1 MRPEGTGLRPRT
13 IEDMA
18 RILLVDDD
26 TDFTAATQT
35 LLQAEEHVVR
45 TVGTLAEA
53 NGVLDRETFDM
64 LFVDLALPDGSGLE
78 LIQDEGP
85 KAVIIT
91 GHPSMESAIRAVR
104 GRVVDYLVKPLDK
117 SQLIRSIESVA
128 AESSNNRDYRRGS
141 FEAVQPANM
150 IGESPV
156 MRSLFKSIAE
166 YGPTDVTILVSGE
179 SGTGKDLVAQAL
191 HSTYNA
197 DAQFVPVNCGAI
209 PRELVASEL
218 FGHEKGSFT
227 GAAAKRVG
235 VFERAKRG
243 TVFLDEIGELP
254 LDQQVT
260 LLRVMETHSMLRVG
274 GEKEIPMTARIIA
287 ATNKDLEKAVSEGKF
302 REDLFFRLMVLP
314 IHVPPLRERDG
325 DITLLADYYLRQYS
339 KEHGTPAEFSANV
352 LAKLERYHWPGNVRE
367 LKHTVLRAAILNRGR
382 DRIDSL
388 PENFDHPPKWSEDT
402 NSLRAGMS
410 IREVEKTLIEKT
422 LEHFDGNKKLTAEA
436 LGISLKTLY
445 NRLCEYDEEGAV

>member
-1 MRPEGTGLRPRT
+1 
-13 IEDMA
+13 MA

-26 TDFTAATQT
+26 ADFTAATRT
-35 LLQAEEHVVR
+35 LLQAEEHDVE

-53 NGVLDRETFDM
+53 SGVLGRETFDM

-78 LIQDEGP
+78 LIRDEGP

-128 AESSNNRDYRRGS
+128 AEPVEHRRPS
-141 FEAVQPANM
+141 FEAIQPANM

-156 MRSLFKSIAE
+156 MKSLFKSIAE
-166 YGPTDVTILVSGE
+166 YGPTDVTILITGE

-191 HSTYNA
+191 HNTYNA

-260 LLRVMETHSMLRVG
+260 LLRVMETRSMLRVG
-274 GEKEIPMTARIIA
+274 GEKEIPMLARIIA
-287 ATNKDLEKAVSEGKF
+287 ATNKDLEKTVSEGNF

-325 DITLLADYYLRQYS
+325 DISLLANYYLHQYS
-339 KEHGTPAEFSANV
+339 KEHGTPAEFSPSV

-367 LKHTVLRAAILNRGR
+367 LKHTVLRAAILNRGKE
-382 DRIDSL
+382 RIDAL
-388 PENFDHPPKWSEDT
+388 PENFDHPPRWSDDT

-445 NRLCEYDEEGAV
+445 NRLCEYEEENPV

>member
-1 MRPEGTGLRPRT
+1 
-13 IEDMA
+13 MA

-26 TDFTAATQT
+26 ADFTAATRT
-35 LLQAEEHVVR
+35 LLQAEEHDVE

-53 NGVLDRETFDM
+53 AGVLDRETFDM
-64 LFVDLALPDGSGLE
+64 LFVDLSLPDGSGLE

-117 SQLIRSIESVA
+117 AQLIRSIESVTA
-128 AESSNNRDYRRGS
+128 VEPPEYRRAS

-156 MRSLFKSIAE
+156 MKSLFKSIAE
-166 YGPTDVTILVSGE
+166 YGPTDVTILVTGE

-191 HSTYNA
+191 HNTYNA

-260 LLRVMETHSMLRVG
+260 LLRVMETRSMLRVG
-274 GEKEIPMTARIIA
+274 GEKEIPMMARIVA
-287 ATNKDLEKAVSEGKF
+287 ATNKDLEKEVSDGNF

-325 DITLLADYYLRQYS
+325 DVTLLANYYLQQYS
-339 KEHGTPAEFSANV
+339 KEHGTPAEFSPNV
-352 LAKLERYHWPGNVRE
+352 LAKLDRYHWPGNVRE

-382 DRIDSL
+382 ERIDTL
-388 PENFDHPPKWSEDT
+388 PENFDHPPRWSDDT

-445 NRLCEYDEEGAV
+445 NRLCEYEEENTV

>member
-1 MRPEGTGLRPRT
+1 
-13 IEDMA
+13 MA
-18 RILLVDDD
+18 RILIVDDD
-26 TDFTAATQT
+26 ADFTAATRT
-35 LLQAEEHVVR
+35 LLRAEEHDVE

-53 NGVLDRETFDM
+53 NVVLDRENFDM

-117 SQLIRSIESVA
+117 AQLVRSIESVA
-128 AESSNNRDYRRGS
+128 AAEPPEYRRAT
-141 FEAVQPANM
+141 FEPVQPANM

-156 MRSLFKSIAE
+156 MKSLFKSIAE
-166 YGPTDVTILVSGE
+166 YGPTDVTILITGE

-191 HSTYNA
+191 HNTWNA

-260 LLRVMETHSMLRVG
+260 LLRVMETRSMLRVG
-274 GEKEIPMTARIIA
+274 GEKEIPMMARIVA
-287 ATNKDLEKAVSEGKF
+287 ATNKDLEKEVSEGNF

-325 DITLLADYYLRQYS
+325 DVTLLAKYYLQQYS
-339 KEHGTPAEFSANV
+339 KEHGTPAEFSPNV

-382 DRIDSL
+382 ERVDTL
-388 PENFDHPPKWSEDT
+388 PENFDHPPRWSDNT

-445 NRLCEYDEEGAV
+445 NRLCEYEEENTA

>member
-1 MRPEGTGLRPRT
+1 
-13 IEDMA
+13 MA

-26 TDFTAATQT
+26 SDFTAATQT
-35 LLQAEEHVVR
+35 LLQAEAHDVE

-53 NGVLDRETFDM
+53 AGVLNRETFDM

-78 LIQDEGP
+78 LIQDDGP

-128 AESSNNRDYRRGS
+128 TETVDVRKPSYESTR
-141 FEAVQPANM
+141 PANM

-156 MRSLFKSIAE
+156 MKALFKSIAE
-166 YGPTDVTILVSGE
+166 YGPTDVTVLVSGE

-191 HSTYNA
+191 HNTYNA
-197 DAQFVPVNCGAI
+197 DAPFVPVNCGAI

-254 LDQQVT
+254 LDQQVA
-260 LLRVMETHSMLRVG
+260 LLRVMETHTMLRVG
-274 GEKEIPMTARIIA
+274 GEREIPMTARIIA

-314 IHVPPLRERDG
+314 IHVPPLRDRDG
-325 DITLLADYYLRQYS
+325 DVTLLANYYLAQYS
-339 KEHGTPAEFSANV
+339 REHGTPAEFAPHI
-352 LAKLERYHWPGNVRE
+352 LTKLERYHWPGNVRE
-367 LKHTVLRAAILNRGR
+367 LKHTVLRAAILNRGKE
-382 DRIDSL
+382 RIDSL
-388 PENFDHPPKWSEDT
+388 PDNFDHPPKWSDDT

-445 NRLCEYDEEGAV
+445 NRLCEYDEDNAV